1 VSQSYVGSEL
11 ELFAGADHWKSYVA
25 KNLAPFLGRRV
36 LEVGGGIGANIPY
49 LRTSAVEE
57 WTSVEPDATQADVIR
72 SRIAR
77 GEIAVDC
84 HVICGTIEA
93 IATDARFDAI
103 LYLDVL
109 EHIADDGGE
118 LARSSR
124 LLAPGGKLVVLA
136 PAHQFL
142 FSPFDKAIGHFR
154 RYTPASLSALSPPGC
169 RVVCSRLLDSAGF
182 FASLANRLVLSPA
195 MPTARQIAFWDN
207 VLVPA
212 SSFLD
217 RLTFHRFG
225 KTVILVWRKND

>member
-103 LYLDVL
+103 
-109 EHIADDGGE
+109 ADDGGE

-182 FASLANRLVLSPA
+182 FASLANRLVLSSA